1 MELRAGADSREQLW
15 VEPTTAAPK
24 AKVATERVSRSNNK
38 MVSTFKWIS
47 WLPDFLRIL
56 KKVDYYAT
64 GCERVA
70 VGTCVGC
77 RHEGRTN
84 VQSSSRLLHDARAL
98 TR

>member
-47 WLPDFLRIL
+47 WLPDFLKNI
-56 KKVDYYAT
+56 KKGLTIMQQAVKELRLARASAVDTRGEPMFKVPLDYYMT
-64 GCERVA
+64 HVP
-70 VGTCVGC
+70 
-77 RHEGRTN
+77 
-84 VQSSSRLLHDARAL
+84 
-98 TR
+98 